1 MKYFDLHCDTA
12 TETFFGST
20 SLSKNN
26 GHVSLD
32 RLTEVEKYTQVMAI
46 FSRENGSDEECFDE
60 FKRIIEYHKK
70 ENGIKQIKSG
80 SELVENDFSYI
91 WSVEDARILCSD
103 ISRIDFL
110 YDCGVRIITPVWAG
124 ETIIGGAFDTE
135 KGLTDFGKKA
145 VSKFLELDII
155 PDISHSSEQTAKEI
169 FDLAERADVPVIA
182 SHSCSYSVRNHPRNL
197 RDYQFQMVKKSDGIV
212 GLSFCAYHLSDK
224 AKGLCDTD
232 DIMRHINHY
241 LSLGGEDI
249 LCIGADFDG
258 AGMPKG
264 IEGIQSIPELY
275 RRVEREHGTDL
286 ANKIFYINAYNF
298 FRKYLK

>member
-12 TETFFGST
+12 TETYFRRT
-20 SLSKNN
+20 SLSEND

-32 RLTEVEKYTQVMAI
+32 RLGKIDKYTQIMAI
-46 FSRENGSDEECFDE
+46 FSRDNGSDEECFEE
-60 FKRIIEYHKK
+60 FKQIVEYHKK
-70 ENGIKQIKSG
+70 EIGIKQIKCG
-80 SELVENDFSYI
+80 SELDKSDFTYI
-91 WSVEDARILCSD
+91 WAVEDARILCSEL
-103 ISRIDFL
+103 SRIKLL

-145 VSKFLELDII
+145 VSKFLELGII
-155 PDISHSSEQTAKEI
+155 PDISHSSEQTAEEI
-169 FDLAERADVPVIA
+169 FELAGSAKMPVIA
-182 SHSCSYSVRNHPRNL
+182 SHSCAYSVRNHPRNL
-197 RDYQFQMVKKSDGIV
+197 RDYQFEMVKKSGGIV

-224 AKGLCDTD
+224 AKGLCDTE
-232 DIMRHINHY
+232 DIMKHINYY

-258 AGMPKG
+258 AGMPTG

-275 RRVEREHGTDL
+275 RRVEREHGTKL
-286 ANKIFYINAYNF
+286 ANKIFYENAYSF
-298 FRKYLK
+298 FKIHLK